1 MIFGPD
7 NAMNVKQN
15 DYMIDIL
22 RGGNNFNFWGNDI
35 DKVDHFTDNG
45 HTYYSLAHGSE
56 YKVKMTNNTSQK
68 VNALLKI
75 DGVLMGKWRIDPFTS
90 VIIERP
96 VDNQRKFTFVD
107 ENSWEARDGNV
118 VRGIDENGLI
128 EVTFFPELKSS
139 FYFDP
144 FKSSDTLEYR
154 FDRYHN
160 LHNDKYDNTLV
171 DRNPYKKQYGNT
183 LVDRNPCKKGDSSD
197 NFISFTNSYSAGAT
211 VLGDDSRQSFGQAS
225 KIHEDHA
232 RKVTKR
238 LRLVISDR
246 RKPFISI
253 RSGSE
258 TMDDPVPPRFET
270 NHHMW

>member
-7 NAMNVKQN
+7 NAVKQN
-15 DYMIDIL
+15 DYMIEIL
-22 RGGNNFNFWGNDI
+22 RGGNSFNFWGNNI

-56 YKVKMTNNTSQK
+56 YKVKMTNNTFQK

-118 VRGIDENGLI
+118 VRGINENGLV

-139 FYFDP
+139 FYSDT
-144 FKSSDTLEYR
+144 FKRSDTLEYR
-154 FDRYHN
+154 FNRYHN
-160 LHNDKYDNTLV
+160 LHKEEYDNTLV
-171 DRNPYKKQYGNT
+171 DRNPYKKE
-183 LVDRNPCKKGDSSD
+183 DSSD

-211 VLGDDSRQSFGQAS
+211 VLGDDSWQSFGQAS

-238 LRLVISDR
+238 LRLVISNR

-258 TMDDPVPPRFET
+258 IRDDPVPPRFGN
-270 NHHMW
+270 NHHTW